1 MPHGWLDKDLT
12 NTFQV
17 VIAAND
23 EYSFIIYN
31 YDSLTWPNRKI
42 EKDTQAGYY
51 LAALGEFMNLNESI
65 LNDVTAFAKG
75 SNCDVNGKY
84 IFRLNHSGN
93 TFLSMLYIINDLR
106 SVKNR

>member
-65 LNDVTAFAKG
+65 AK
-75 SNCDVNGKY
+75 
-84 IFRLNHSGN
+84 
-93 TFLSMLYIINDLR
+93 
-106 SVKNR
+106 